1 VIAAIDIYL
10 LAFSR
15 TEATTMN
22 VLIFDIETIPDITT
36 GRRLYDLEG
45 LSDADIAKVMFHKRR
60 EETGDSEF
68 LRHHLH
74 RVVAIS
80 VVLRHADQLRLWS
93 IGDANSDEAEIIRR
107 FFEGIDKYTPML
119 VTWNGGGFDLPVLHY
134 RALLHGVSA
143 PRYWD
148 TGELD
153 REFKWNNYL
162 NRFHARHTDLMDVL
176 SGYQG
181 RATARLDDIAQ
192 MLGLP
197 GKLGMDGS
205 QVWDTYQAGKLAE
218 IRDYCETDVLNTY
231 LVFLRFEL
239 IRGTLDQKGYEM
251 EIRRVRDYLK
261 TENKPHFQKF
271 LEAWK

>member
-1 VIAAIDIYL
+1 
-10 LAFSR
+10 
-15 TEATTMN
+15 MN
-22 VLIFDIETIPDITT
+22 VLIFDIETIPDIVT
-36 GRRLYDLEG
+36 GRRLYELEG
-45 LSDADIAKVMFHKRR
+45 LSDADVAKVMFHKRR

-80 VVLRHADQLRLWS
+80 VVLRHADQLRVWS

-107 FFEGIDKYTPML
+107 FFEGIEKYSPTL

-134 RALLHGVSA
+134 RSLLHGVSA

-205 QVWDTYQAGKLAE
+205 QVWDAYQAGKLAE

-231 LVFLRFEL
+231 LVYLRFEL
-239 IRGTLDQKGYEM
+239 IRGTLDQKGHET
-251 EIRRVRDYLK
+251 EIRRLRDYLK
-261 TENKPHFQKF
+261 AEGKPHFQAF